1 MNIFLNLKWKKQP
14 DLIKILC
21 ILLGAVFLFG
31 AESSAASSDLVIN
44 EIMYDAKGA
53 DAKHEWIELYN
64 AGANDIDLTGAKLND
79 GDGTTNHALN
89 APPKNNSRGSIVIP
103 PGSFLLLADD
113 AATLADDLPDYSG
126 SIIDTVMA
134 LSNEGA
140 TLRIIDKDG
149 NELAVASYSK
159 SSDMTG
165 NGKTLQWSGSS
176 FSESPIPDGTPG
188 AANDFTLPETPSPS
202 PSSTPEPSASPS
214 PSSEP
219 SDTPSPQPL
228 PSSATEPASYQF
240 SKDIYLSEFLPNPLA
255 GQNEWVELY
264 NAGSKT
270 VNLEGWQIGNAA
282 DRIQVIPEGTIKA
295 GDFLVVALSGSF
307 LNNEGGQIKL
317 LWPDNQIIHSATY
330 GQAEKN
336 LAAARFDNKWLWTNQ
351 LTPGQ
356 ENKRSIF
363 PQLIQDEKPSQPVVA
378 LKESVPAASSGDADQ
393 PINSQTQPAQSLPE
407 TIVINETKD
416 QPQQIKDQ
424 NTAAT
429 AEQTTSKNSET
440 KKLILVL
447 GAILLMAA
455 AMGYGLA
462 RLRKRS
468 QIDTE

>member
-1 MNIFLNLKWKKQP
+1 M
-14 DLIKILC
+14 
-21 ILLGAVFLFG
+21 
-31 AESSAASSDLVIN
+31 
-44 EIMYDAKGA
+44 
-53 DAKHEWIELYN
+53 
-64 AGANDIDLTGAKLND
+64 
-79 GDGTTNHALN
+79 
-89 APPKNNSRGSIVIP
+89 P
-103 PGSFLLLADD
+103 PGFILVTAGCDKTGKLGIGHR
-113 AATLADDLPDYSG
+113 AAG
-126 SIIDTVMA
+126 
-134 LSNEGA
+134 
-140 TLRIIDKDG
+140 
-149 NELAVASYSK
+149 
-159 SSDMTG
+159 
-165 NGKTLQWSGSS
+165 
-176 FSESPIPDGTPG
+176 
-188 AANDFTLPETPSPS
+188 
-202 PSSTPEPSASPS
+202 
-214 PSSEP
+214 
-219 SDTPSPQPL
+219 
-228 PSSATEPASYQF
+228 
-240 SKDIYLSEFLPNPLA
+240 
-255 GQNEWVELY
+255 
-264 NAGSKT
+264 
-270 VNLEGWQIGNAA
+270 NLEGWQIGNAA
-282 DRIQVIPEGTIKA
+282 DRIQVIPEETIKA